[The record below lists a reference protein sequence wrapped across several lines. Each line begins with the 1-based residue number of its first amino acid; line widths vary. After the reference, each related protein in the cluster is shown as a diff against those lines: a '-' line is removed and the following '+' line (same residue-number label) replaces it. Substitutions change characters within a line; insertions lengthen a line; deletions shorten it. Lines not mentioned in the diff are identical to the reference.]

1 MMNDEF
7 IIHHLAFTSHSLNEL
22 TMSAIRLILLL
33 VVLGFL
39 TLLLLQNWSP
49 VLPLVFLG
57 TQTQPLPL
65 AVWILFGVVAG
76 GMTSLFISGCFGL
89 SNYFASPK
97 PRKHR
102 QAVGTPPPP
111 GEQRRPDRY
120 TAANSSSTTEST
132 SYTTASTTS
141 AQPKTNSPLN
151 DDVNDWESDAS
162 DDWNFEADKQ
172 DTEKTPK
179 SDTQDT
185 VRDYTNYEVNA
196 EPKSGS
202 RSGSVYSY
210 SYREPKNSGVGRTES
225 VYDADYRV
233 LTPPYRQ
240 TDTSKDEDDW
250 GFEDDDDW
258 LDEDENDS
266 PRPKK

>member
-1 MMNDEF
+1 
-7 IIHHLAFTSHSLNEL
+7 
-22 TMSAIRLILLL
+22 MSAIRLILLL

-65 AVWILFGVVAG
+65 AIWILIGVAAG
-76 GMTSLFISGCFGL
+76 GLTSLFISGCFGL
-89 SNYFASPK
+89 SNYFASSK

-102 QAVGTPPPP
+102 PTVETPPPRR
-111 GEQRRPDRY
+111 EQRSRDY
-120 TAANSSSTTEST
+120 TAASHSSAENT
-132 SYTTASTTS
+132 SYTATSTTS
-141 AQPKTNSPLN
+141 SPPKTNSPPN
-151 DDVNDWESDAS
+151 DDVNDWESDRS
-162 DDWNFEADKQ
+162 DDWDFEADEQNIQ
-172 DTEKTPK
+172 DTPK
-179 SDTQDT
+179 SGTQDT
-185 VRDYTNYEVNA
+185 VRDNTNYEVNT
-196 EPKSGS
+196 EPKNSS

-210 SYREPKNSGVGRTES
+210 SYREPKNSAVGRTES

-233 LTPPYRQ
+233 LTPPFRQ
-240 TDTSKDEDDW
+240 NTSEDDEDW

-258 LDEDENDS
+258 LDEDENNS